1 MTQAHST
8 FLVISIQTTYF
19 IFLGVDELMMDQL
32 LERNLSGC
40 LNQITVPFVPLP
52 HSEYFLPAHPYLHL
66 VLCVLNSLQIYTVQ
80 LMPPLI

>member
-40 LNQITVPFVPLP
+40 LNQITVSF
-52 HSEYFLPAHPYLHL
+52 FLSHT
-66 VLCVLNSLQIYTVQ
+66 LNIFC
-80 LMPPLI
+80 PPTPTST